1 MRGRPLVIGLAGG
14 TGSGKTTITHALL
27 ETAAAGK
34 AAVIPQDAYYRS
46 HPGLPLQ
53 ERALINYD
61 EPAAFDT
68 PLLVSQLKDL
78 VAGLPVEMPVYD
90 FSQHLRSAETVP
102 VESRPVIIVEGI
114 LTLHEAA
121 LRSLFDVRVF
131 VDAPADERFIRR
143 LERDVRERQRSAESV
158 ISQYRTTVRPMHD
171 LYVEPSR
178 QYADLIVP
186 EGGRNEV
193 ALRVLTAFVRDF
205 LAGRQA

>member
-27 ETAAAGK
+27 ETAAAGQ

-193 ALRVLTAFVRDF
+193 ALRVLAAFVRDF

>member
-1 MRGRPLVIGLAGG
+1 
-14 TGSGKTTITHALL
+14 
-27 ETAAAGK
+27 
-34 AAVIPQDAYYRS
+34 
-46 HPGLPLQ
+46 
-53 ERALINYD
+53 
-61 EPAAFDT
+61 
-68 PLLVSQLKDL
+68 
-78 VAGLPVEMPVYD
+78 MPVYD

-158 ISQYRTTVRPMHD
+158 ISQYRATVRPMHD

-178 QYADLIVP
+178 QHAGLIVS
-186 EGGRNEV
+186 EGGRTEDV
-193 ALRVLTAFVRDF
+193 IGVLAEEEMYSYMSRM
-205 LAGRQA
+205 